1 MAVLNN
7 RGIGS
12 LSGKPATHP
21 IYPRGPT
28 TDVYVILARTH
39 RAWQSGRQ
47 LGQLRHHIDAAH
59 AAADLG
65 PKLDQL
71 GIYGPSGSPSIDW

>member
-28 TDVYVILARTH
+28 TDVYVIPNSHGPTGPGRVAGNLGNSGTTLMLLIKYHLAYND
-39 RAWQSGRQ
+39 QS
-47 LGQLRHHIDAAH
+47 
-59 AAADLG
+59 
-65 PKLDQL
+65 
-71 GIYGPSGSPSIDW
+71 YNMVSICFVS